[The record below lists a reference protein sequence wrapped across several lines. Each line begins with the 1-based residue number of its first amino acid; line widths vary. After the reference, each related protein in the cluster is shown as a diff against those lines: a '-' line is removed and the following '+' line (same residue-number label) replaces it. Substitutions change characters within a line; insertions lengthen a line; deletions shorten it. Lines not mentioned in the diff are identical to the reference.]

1 MTTNPNIET
10 LREILKRDQAIFDA
24 QSKRLMEIQRS
35 SPEDMT
41 SADKNSL
48 HNWDKSIVKDCN
60 RQLLLLEEIESPTV
74 EEREIMQELNKLISL
89 GDHIL
94 ERRNLVQAELFE
106 KIGIHKKSTNMNK
119 KSAHGAGLSK
129 SPAASSP
136 PTTEERE
143 MDDKDKEHS
152 KDFKTPMEPNL
163 AASSLTA
170 SYERTK
176 TAGQPDCEHDLKPPH
191 ETDGDVPFDPKD
203 LYAVIKVK
211 PDAPLD
217 DVKKYGSPDCPA
229 NTRADII
236 VELRRRPLS
245 CFIPTAISAILRQL
259 RGLRICRQLVRSSSR
274 RRRGM
279 SLTRLVMSRVLR
291 I

>member
-94 ERRNLVQAELFE
+94 ERRNLLQAELFE
-106 KIGIHKKSTNMNK
+106 KIGIHKKSTDMN
-119 KSAHGAGLSK
+119 
-129 SPAASSP
+129 
-136 PTTEERE
+136 
-143 MDDKDKEHS
+143 
-152 KDFKTPMEPNL
+152 
-163 AASSLTA
+163 
-170 SYERTK
+170 
-176 TAGQPDCEHDLKPPH
+176 
-191 ETDGDVPFDPKD
+191 
-203 LYAVIKVK
+203 
-211 PDAPLD
+211 
-217 DVKKYGSPDCPA
+217 
-229 NTRADII
+229 
-236 VELRRRPLS
+236 
-245 CFIPTAISAILRQL
+245 
-259 RGLRICRQLVRSSSR
+259 
-274 RRRGM
+274 
-279 SLTRLVMSRVLR
+279 
-291 I
+291 